1 MLPVEYV
8 QSRRV
13 YRGLHPTGDQLRD
26 GLPPGDHGVHP
37 DVDLFGHLAVDLD
50 LWCHLLWGRM

>member
-1 MLPVEYV
+1 MENV
-8 QSRRV
+8 QFCRV
-13 YRGLHPTGDQLRD
+13 YRGLQPTGHQLRD

-37 DVDLFGHLAVDLD
+37 DVDLFGHLAFDLD